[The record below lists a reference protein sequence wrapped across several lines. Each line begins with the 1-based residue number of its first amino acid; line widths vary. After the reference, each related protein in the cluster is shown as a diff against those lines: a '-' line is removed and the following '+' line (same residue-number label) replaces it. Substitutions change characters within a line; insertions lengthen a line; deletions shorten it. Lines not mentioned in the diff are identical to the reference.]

1 MDETPEEK
9 APKAKARRAKGAA
22 HKGAADVPAAKP
34 RKVPVQR
41 KASGEVEKAAKPAAA
56 RKTKSTGA
64 VPESETK
71 PVAKKPRAPARQKRP
86 RQTVAVLAEPATA
99 AAISAPAELPL
110 AGSQA
115 DGSVADV
122 AIHPVEPHLP
132 SDHPHDD
139 GLEFGL
145 SPVDLAPDALV
156 REEAGL
162 GWFVR
167 ILAFSSVM
175 LVLLNSFAIDK
186 WAREQPVTR
195 LNSEVLIAAH
205 QLHAEMKSVHLD
217 APLEGLRSVWH
228 GIRDARWPG
237 STGNRPAK

>member
-9 APKAKARRAKGAA
+9 ASKAKARPAKGAA
-22 HKGAADVPAAKP
+22 RKSAADVPTAKP
-34 RKVPVQR
+34 RKAPGKR
-41 KASGEVEKAAKPAAA
+41 KASGEGEKAAKPAAA
-56 RKTKSTGA
+56 GKTKSTGA
-64 VPESETK
+64 APKTETK

-86 RQTVAVLAEPATA
+86 RQAAAVMAEPATA
-99 AAISAPAELPL
+99 T
-110 AGSQA
+110 
-115 DGSVADV
+115 
-122 AIHPVEPHLP
+122 AIHPVEPHVP
-132 SDHPHDD
+132 SHHPHDD

-167 ILAFSSVM
+167 ILAFTSVL
-175 LVLLNSFAIDK
+175 LVLFNSFAIDK

-195 LNSEVLIAAH
+195 LNSDVLIAAH
-205 QLHAEMKSVHLD
+205 RLHAEMKSVHLD

-228 GIRDARWPG
+228 EVRDARWPG
-237 STGNRPAK
+237 STGSRLAK